1 MFPFL
6 ARDPSLLCWRV
17 ARAAGLT
24 VRLSSLANI
33 VTVPHSI
40 APPKL
45 RRCFLSDPFI
55 AVRLLW
61 NPVDNRR
68 LWGDT

>member
-1 MFPFL
+1 
-6 ARDPSLLCWRV
+6 V

-24 VRLSSLANI
+24 VRLSSLATI
-33 VTVPHSI
+33 VTVPYSI
-40 APPKL
+40 AASKL
-45 RRCFLSDPFI
+45 RRCFLSDLFI

-61 NPVDNRR
+61 NLVDNRR